1 MARPTP
7 VLPDVG
13 STSVPPSLSSPD
25 FSADWIIRRAM
36 RSLTDP
42 PGLKYSTL
50 TMTSGP
56 GPARCRSRVT
66 SRNLTSGVLPT
77 VCVRESYT
85 CMLVAIPQMGQGP
98 SAQVAGPSCFSWLCP
113 RRYPNLGPHVQL
125 ASDDVGY

>member
-13 STSVPPSLSSPD
+13 STSGPPSLSSPD

-50 TMTSGP
+50 AMTSGP

-66 SRNLTSGVLPT
+66 SRNLTSGGLPT
-77 VCVRESYT
+77 VWVRESYT
-85 CMLVAIPQMGQGP
+85 CMFVAVPHGPGANGPGGRPSLVLLAAPDVIRPEGGP
-98 SAQVAGPSCFSWLCP
+98 RSE
-113 RRYPNLGPHVQL
+113 
-125 ASDDVGY
+125 